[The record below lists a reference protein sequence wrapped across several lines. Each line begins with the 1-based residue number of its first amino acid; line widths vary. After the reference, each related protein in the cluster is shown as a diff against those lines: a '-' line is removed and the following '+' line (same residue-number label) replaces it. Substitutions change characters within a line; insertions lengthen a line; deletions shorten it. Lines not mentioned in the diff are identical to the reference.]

1 MFDERLSF
9 ANICNV
15 AMKRTSEISYKLF
28 IWLNV
33 VQNLFSLLI
42 QFAYLC
48 LPCTQNN
55 PESPYEAHW
64 WV

>member
-28 IWLNV
+28 IW
-33 VQNLFSLLI
+33 
-42 QFAYLC
+42 
-48 LPCTQNN
+48 
-55 PESPYEAHW
+55 W
-64 WV
+64 K